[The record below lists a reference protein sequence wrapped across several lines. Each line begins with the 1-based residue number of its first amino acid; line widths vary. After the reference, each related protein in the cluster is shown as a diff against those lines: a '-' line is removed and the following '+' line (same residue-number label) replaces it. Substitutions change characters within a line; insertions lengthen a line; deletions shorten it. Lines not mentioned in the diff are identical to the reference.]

1 MHNFGGVQAGHIFSH
16 SMDILIPRYRTDKTQ
31 SNDFVNIDHKDFLLN
46 RFCQQYVKSS
56 SHFRS
61 RNYLYIPEK
70 NRNKIIKYAIDCKEC
85 LIKCNIKS

>member
-46 RFCQQYVKSS
+46 
-56 SHFRS
+56 
-61 RNYLYIPEK
+61 
-70 NRNKIIKYAIDCKEC
+70 
-85 LIKCNIKS
+85 